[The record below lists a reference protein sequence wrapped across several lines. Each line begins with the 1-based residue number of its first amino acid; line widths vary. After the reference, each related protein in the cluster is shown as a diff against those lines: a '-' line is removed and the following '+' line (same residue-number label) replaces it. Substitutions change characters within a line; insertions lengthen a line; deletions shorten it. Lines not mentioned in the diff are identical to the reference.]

1 MNKNIKLLIE
11 DYFSG
16 TEQMNM
22 SIKNQMKVQKKADKA
37 YEERQQFLISVLG
50 KATYNKYVKQ
60 ENFAP
65 IPMSALHITFNDLYY
80 LFTVN
85 NIKIKPMDNAD
96 GIERVKKL
104 VQFLNNVY
112 TRNEFKLLD
121 NGVDYNVYT
130 NLVFK
135 SLDEIIDFF
144 KSLQKGVY
152 KIAKTNKLMINWK
165 PIIKKFK
172 VLDLFASP
180 IDKKLLILRC
190 SN

>member
-37 YEERQQFLISVLG
+37 YEERQQFLISVFG

-165 PIIKKFK
+165 PIIKKFRDYLK
-172 VLDLFASP
+172 
-180 IDKKLLILRC
+180 
-190 SN
+190 